1 MAFRE
6 KITWSSLLTTLV
18 IWGWYFTGFVTA
30 LRAGHFDQG
39 AAVGSFI
46 QAVVLIVIVQIVTSI
61 VIAIT
66 SGREASAPADDRE
79 KAIALSAYRPAY
91 FTLSA
96 CVVTLM
102 VAGPILLRI
111 ANEWSPTPP
120 ADLAPVLLGN
130 ALLASLVLAE
140 LVHGGWQVIRYRMG
154 G

>member
-6 KITWSSLLTTLV
+6 KIIWSSLLTTLA
-18 IWGWYFTGFVTA
+18 IWGWYFTAFVTG
-30 LRAGHFDQG
+30 LRAGRFDQG
-39 AAVGSFI
+39 TAVGSFI
-46 QAVVLIVIVQIVTSI
+46 QAVMLIVIVQVAA
-61 VIAIT
+61 AILLAII

-79 KAIALSAYRPAY
+79 KGIALSAYRPAY

-102 VAGPILLRI
+102 VVGPVLLRI
-111 ANEWSPTPP
+111 ANEWTPAPP

-130 ALLASLVLAE
+130 ALLAALVLAE
-140 LVHGGWQVIRYRMG
+140 LVHGGWQVFRYRMG

>member
-6 KITWSSLLTTLV
+6 KIIWSSLVTTLA
-18 IWGWYFTGFVTA
+18 IWGWYFTGFVTG

-39 AAVGSFI
+39 TAVGSFI
-46 QAVVLIVIVQIVTSI
+46 QAVVLIVIVQVAAAIVL
-61 VIAIT
+61 AII

-91 FTLSA
+91 LVLSG

-102 VAGPILLRI
+102 VVGPILLRI
-111 ANEWSPTPP
+111 ANEWTPAPP

-130 ALLASLVLAE
+130 ALLAALVLAE
-140 LVHGGWQVIRYRMG
+140 LVHSGWQVFRYRMG